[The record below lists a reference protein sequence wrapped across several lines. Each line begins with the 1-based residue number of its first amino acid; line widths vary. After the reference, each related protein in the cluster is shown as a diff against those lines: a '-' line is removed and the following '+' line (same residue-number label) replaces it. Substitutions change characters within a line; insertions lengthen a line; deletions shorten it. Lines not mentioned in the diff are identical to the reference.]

1 MLRLKNVSAGYSGKT
16 VVKNANL
23 TVSPQKLLILLGENG
38 CGKSTLLK
46 TACGILPKMSG
57 EILLNGKPLESYS
70 AKKAAQRIAFLP
82 QSRPVPDMTARSMVL
97 HGRFPHLGYPR
108 RYKAEDYDI
117 VDEAL
122 RAVDAADIA
131 DKLLTKMSGGERQK
145 VYLAM
150 ALAQQTDVILMDEPT
165 TYLDLRHQLE
175 TMQLLRKFAD
185 SGKAIALIL
194 HDIPLAL
201 QTADE
206 IAVISDGE
214 IKMTASP
221 DEVFQSGILQSA
233 MGITLRQAATVEGV
247 RYFCALE
254 QKGD

>member
-1 MLRLKNVSAGYSGKT
+1 
-16 VVKNANL
+16 
-23 TVSPQKLLILLGENG
+23 
-38 CGKSTLLK
+38 
-46 TACGILPKMSG
+46 
-57 EILLNGKPLESYS
+57 
-70 AKKAAQRIAFLP
+70 
-82 QSRPVPDMTARSMVL
+82 
-97 HGRFPHLGYPR
+97 
-108 RYKAEDYDI
+108 
-117 VDEAL
+117 
-122 RAVDAADIA
+122 
-131 DKLLTKMSGGERQK
+131 MSGGERQK

-214 IKMTASP
+214 IKMTAPP
-221 DEVFQSGILQSA
+221 DEVFQSGILHSA